1 MNKLQGKVAL
11 VTGGNSGIGL
21 ATAQLFAQEGAQV
34 IITGRDQA
42 TLDEAARL
50 VGPGTLAVRSDVSQ
64 LAELDQLFAQINTQF
79 GGLDVVFA
87 NAGIFKGGALQ
98 DSTEALYAETFDINV
113 KGVFFTIQKAEP
125 LLRDGAAVVI
135 NASTVIHAGMPGAS
149 LYAAS
154 KAAVRQLARNLSN
167 ELAGR
172 NIRVNVVSPGYTR
185 TPIIGRAG
193 YDDEQVEGFYGHAS
207 GEVPLRRAGR
217 PEEIA
222 KAVLFLASDDSSY
235 VVGEELLV
243 DGGYGTVG
251 AAGVARG

>member
-1 MNKLQGKVAL
+1 MDRLQGKIAVI
-11 VTGGNSGIGL
+11 TGGNSGIGYS
-21 ATAQLFAQEGAQV
+21 TAKLFAEEGATV
-34 IITGRDQA
+34 IITGRDQT
-42 TLDEAARL
+42 TLDAAAAEI
-50 VGPGTLAVRSDVSQ
+50 GPGTVAIKSNVASLTD
-64 LAELDQLFAQINTQF
+64 LDRLFAQVKEQF
-79 GGLDVVFA
+79 GGLDILFA
-87 NAGIFKGGALQ
+87 NAGVFKGGSLQ
-98 DSTEALYAETFDINV
+98 DSTEALYDETFDINV
-113 KGVFFTIQKAEP
+113 KGVFFAIQKAEP
-125 LLRDGAAVVI
+125 LLRDGAAIVI

-167 ELAGR
+167 ELAPR

-193 YDDEQVEGFYGHAS
+193 YNDEQVEGFYAHAS
-207 GEVPLRRAGR
+207 GEVPLRRPGQ

-222 KAVLFLASDDSSY
+222 KAVLFLASDESSY

-251 AAGVARG
+251 APGVAR